1 MEGAKTGENTRTRF
15 WPKPS
20 QRLANQRATIT
31 IPALWD
37 GCDENQKIRMKAFE
51 EKYPESTLAIGEDAV
66 RVSAEKWN
74 KKHPDSPVPI
84 DELIAKSKNPPADGK

>member
-37 GCDENQKIRMKAFE
+37 GCDLILMGPKERGWVGFF
-51 EKYPESTLAIGEDAV
+51 DAV
-66 RVSAEKWN
+66 MVNICIS
-74 KKHPDSPVPI
+74 DSF
-84 DELIAKSKNPPADGK
+84 